1 MEDFEPLDRPKTK
14 VQWLLG
20 NSCNYSCQYCH
31 DIFRKGDKAFP
42 DMETIVDV
50 CVEIISHYD
59 ELGNDVVFEFIG
71 GEPTLAGDVQEIGR
85 RINNY
90 PVSLVLKT
98 NASADLSYWRACRQY
113 LTDVVISVHKE
124 FCDIDHI
131 ESVVDLLLNESL
143 GKPVN
148 VQILIP
154 TTQIKQHFDWAIAT
168 RNRFRKKYN
177 LGDYQMLFSNFGM
190 GSDMYLPYN
199 NEQWAEYYRTIGR
212 PPPVPKTMSQDP
224 IVHRNSLEHQK
235 SINPGGNDSA
245 TYLDAISGQ
254 KTLKKGHPLE
264 FKGFTCYAGIDTL
277 VIDNNGDMWRGWCNQ
292 GELVGSIHERPF
304 VLPKDPIVCAKDM
317 CKNGFDQLARKEIT
331 RRP

>member
-50 CVEIISHYD
+50 CVDIISHYD

-85 RINNY
+85 RIGNY
-90 PVSLVLKT
+90 PVNLILKT
-98 NASADLSYWRACRQY
+98 NASANLDYWINNRRHLSS
-113 LTDVVISVHKE
+113 VVISVHKE
-124 FCDIDHI
+124 FCDLTHI
-131 ESVVDLLLNESL
+131 ESVIEILRDDTL
-143 GKPVN
+143 GKPVD
-148 VQILIP
+148 VQVLIP
-154 TTQIKQHFDWAIAT
+154 TTQRKDHFDWAIET
-168 RNRFRKKYN
+168 RKRLRRKFD

-190 GSDMYLPYN
+190 GSDMYLPYSD
-199 NEQWAEYYRTIGR
+199 EQWAEYYRSIGR
-212 PPPVPKTMSQDP
+212 RAPPPKNILQDP
-224 IVHRNSLEHQK
+224 IVHRNSIEHQK
-235 SINPGGNDSA
+235 SIGTPIPKSRNP
-245 TYLDAISGQ
+245 LDYN
-254 KTLKKGHPLE
+254 
-264 FKGFTCYAGIDTL
+264 GFTCYAGIDTL
-277 VIDNNGDMWRGWCNQ
+277 VIDNNGHIWRGWCSQ
-292 GELVGSIHERPF
+292 GEQVGSIHERPF